1 MDGKVLPSMADE
13 PPYNLESRLVH
24 LDLKGAPL
32 SVGYLEKVFPL
43 LKSWGATG
51 LLIEY
56 EDTFPYSEDLRVLRA
71 AHAYSEDDLRQI
83 LKNAED
89 FELEVIPLVQTFG
102 HLEFVLKHEPLAHLR
117 EIAKYPMALCPSNP
131 ESLHLVV
138 AMIDQVMRL
147 HTGIKYFHIGCD
159 EVYHLGICEA
169 CKHRM
174 MQESIGKDQLFF
186 SHVHKVA
193 THIQNTYPSVTTIM
207 WDDMFRYSEL
217 PVILDCG
224 LGKLVEPMVWH
235 YLPNF
240 VLPPDIW
247 NNLSA
252 VFPNIWI
259 ASAFKGA
266 TGPRTA
272 ITNIRYHLD
281 NHGAWLDALR
291 VMKHKFK
298 SIKGIALTGWQRYDH
313 YSVLCELFPH
323 GLPSLGLCLKF
334 IQQGVLS
341 PVDFDAVARDMKFA
355 TLIPINPFASADI
368 AICNFPGSLVY
379 QLMIEF
385 VHKEAVCKEFFM
397 LDSMAAWMNDYNV
410 ERGFI
415 NPAHVEPLLNRG
427 ISLLDS
433 LQILEERL
441 DAAFPDVFVSGVKE
455 EWKGEF
461 LSPWLKKLEEF
472 VDKGRRIVSGGKVT
486 EVIDSEVTEIIEV
499 TEVVDND
506 VT

>member
-1 MDGKVLPSMADE
+1 MADE
-13 PPYNLESRLVH
+13 PPFNLGSRLVH
-24 LDLKGAPL
+24 LDFKGAPL

-51 LLIEY
+51 LLVEY
-56 EDTFPYSEDLRVLRA
+56 EDTFPYSDDLRVLRA
-71 AHAYSEDDLRQI
+71 AHAYSEDDVRQI
-83 LKNAED
+83 LKYAED

-102 HLEFVLKHEPLAHLR
+102 HLEFVLKHEELANLR

-131 ESLHLVV
+131 ESVHLVC
-138 AMIDQVMRL
+138 AMVDQVMRL
-147 HTGIKYFHIGCD
+147 HTAIQYFHIGCD
-159 EVYHLGICEA
+159 EVYHLGMCET

-174 MQESIGKDQLFF
+174 AQESIGKDQLFF

-193 THIQNTYPSVTTIM
+193 THMKKTYPNVTPIM

-217 PVILDCG
+217 PVILGCG
-224 LGKLVEPMVWH
+224 LGNLVEPMVWH

-240 VLPPDIW
+240 VLPADIW
-247 NNLSA
+247 NYLSA

-266 TGPRTA
+266 TGPHTP

-281 NHGAWLDALR
+281 NHSAWLDVLR
-291 VMKHKFK
+291 VMKQKFK

-341 PVDFDAVARDMKFA
+341 PADIEAVAKDMKFS
-355 TLIPINPFASADI
+355 TQLPINPFASAEVP
-368 AICNFPGSLVY
+368 ICDFPGSLVY
-379 QLMIEF
+379 QLMIKF
-385 VHKEAVCKEFFM
+385 VHEEAACKEFFM
-397 LDSMAAWMNDYNV
+397 LESMAAWVNDYNV

-415 NPAHVEPLLNRG
+415 NPAHLEPLLNRG
-427 ISLLDS
+427 VSLLES
-433 LQILEERL
+433 LQILDERL
-441 DAAFPDVFVSGVKE
+441 HAAFSDVFVSGVKD
-455 EWKGEF
+455 EWRGEF
-461 LSPWLKKLEEF
+461 LSPCLKRLEEF
-472 VDKGRRIVSGGKVT
+472 VDKARNLLSDKRVS
-486 EVIDSEVTEIIEV
+486 I
-499 TEVVDND
+499 DND